1 MGKIIAV
8 CGSPASGKTTA
19 ALKIAQE
26 IYAMN
31 AGSVLYI
38 SPDMTVPSLAYIFP
52 SFKDGELYSLGA
64 ALDRTDIF
72 QDDVLQYIV
81 STKDAKNFGYMGFKL
96 GENRYTY
103 PRVTEDKVLSFFR
116 VAAGI
121 GNYVVIDCSC
131 DHDDL
136 VSTLAKS
143 RADEVVMLVNPDLK
157 CLSYFGSNA
166 DQFSAVADKAVKVM
180 NIVDKDLYLPIRDI
194 QNHYKDISFT
204 LPYSRAIK
212 QQAIAGTL
220 SERLGD
226 KRYIST
232 VKGIAK
238 AVI

>member
-26 IYAMN
+26 IYSMN

-103 PRVTEDKVLSFFR
+103 PRATEDKALSFFR
-116 VAAGI
+116 VAARV

-143 RADEVVMLVNPDLK
+143 RADEVIMLVNPDLK

-166 DQFSAVADKAVKVM
+166 DQFSVVSEKAVKVM

-194 QNHYKDISFT
+194 QNHYKDIAFT

-212 QQAIAGTL
+212 QQAITGTL